1 MAYLNALLLIGGALV
16 ALAGTVGTVGL
27 GPGAST
33 AGLLAM
39 LAAGALIALTKRVA
53 DLEDRRD
60 DDEERRNLE
69 ESTRAKDRR
78 T

>member
-16 ALAGTVGTVGL
+16 ALAGVSRTFGL

-33 AGLLAM
+33 AGFLAM
-39 LAAGALIALTKRVA
+39 IAAGALILLTKRVA

-69 ESTRAKDRR
+69 DRL
-78 T
+78 